1 LVCVGAGLI
10 LSGQWLGLI
19 PDANRLE
26 MRARSQ
32 RCETI
37 AVAAAAMIR
46 GGQWSQLEAILQ
58 ATANRDEGLLSV
70 GVRSQSG
77 QLRVDSGRH
86 RDLWRKALKDN
97 SLLTVHVPI
106 TLNRNHWG
114 QVEYCFLAP
123 EGGGMFSFI
132 HHPTV
137 RLLTYFF
144 GAGLCIYTFFVA
156 RVMGLF
162 DSVQV
167 VPDRVRQAL
176 DTLAEGLL
184 VLDESEKIIL
194 ANRAFSETVGISP
207 ELLAGRAAG
216 SLNWVSDEKDGTNDF
231 PWSRAIV
238 SSRPQTEQMLRYR
251 LNDERDCIFSINSAP
266 IQATD
271 GCHRGALV
279 TLRDVTHVEE
289 HRAELE
295 TMLAM
300 LRSSRDEISRK
311 NRELE
316 ILATQ
321 DALTGCLNRRAFF
334 ERFAVAFRFSHQTG
348 SPLSCVMVD
357 NDHFKSVNDT
367 YGHHV
372 GDEVLRQVARTLHE
386 LHREAHLVCRYGG
399 EEFCI
404 LLPGFEL
411 HEAAEAAERIR
422 LAIMGIRLSDPA
434 ELRLT
439 ASLGVSELSSGA
451 QNPQEMINQADTC
464 LYIAKRQGRN
474 QVVCYDS
481 SMESIEIDDTKVSR
495 TKPEKAVAAEEAAIP
510 FNAVSALVSALAY
523 RDPDTAEHSRRVA
536 DICVRVAEGLLDQR
550 QIFVLETAA
559 LLHDIGKIGVPD
571 HILLKPGPLTQEEWK
586 VMSQHDRIGVE
597 IISSAFNCP
606 ELSEAVKTH
615 HSFFG
620 GHGRD
625 QSLPK
630 GRDIPIYARILSI
643 ADSYDAMVSDRVYR
657 KGRTHEEAI
666 AELRRCAGTQ
676 FDPELVERFIEI
688 SGCDARTVNH
698 QTMVVPK
705 AMAIQIGQ
713 QIESLANAI
722 DMQDTASLQVLA
734 TRLGDVARRHHV
746 NAIAE
751 AADRIGAGASE
762 ENVQWMILLRDT
774 QQLMELCR
782 ASQNAFLSDATN
794 QVAAQ
799 NSIFV
804 DP

>member
-1 LVCVGAGLI
+1 MGLI
-10 LSGQWLGLI
+10 LSCQWLGLI
-19 PDANRLE
+19 PDAKRLE
-26 MRARSQ
+26 LRARSQ
-32 RCETI
+32 RCETL

-46 GGQWSQLEAILQ
+46 SGQWSQLEATLQ
-58 ATANRDEGLLSV
+58 ATANRDEDLLSI

-77 QLRVDSGRH
+77 QLRADSGRH
-86 RDLWRKALKDN
+86 RELWRKALKDN

-106 TLNRNHWG
+106 TLNRSPWG
-114 QVEYCFLAP
+114 QVEFCFLAP
-123 EGGGMFSFI
+123 DGGGMFAI
-132 HHPTV
+132 LHHPTV

-216 SLNWVSDEKDGTNDF
+216 ELNWVCNDKGAISDF
-231 PWSRAIV
+231 PWSRAIA

-251 LNDERDCIFSINSAP
+251 LSDERECIFSINSAP

-334 ERFAVAFRFSHQTG
+334 ERFAIAFRFSHQTG

-372 GDEVLRQVARTLHE
+372 GDEVLRQVARVLHE
-386 LHREAHLVCRYGG
+386 LHRETHLVCRYGG

-411 HEAAEAAERIR
+411 EEAAAAAEQIR
-422 LAIMGIRLSDPA
+422 LAIMSIRLKDPA
-434 ELRLT
+434 DLRLT
-439 ASLGVSELSSGA
+439 ASLGVSELSAGA
-451 QNPQEMINQADTC
+451 ENPQEMINQADTC

-474 QVVCYDS
+474 QVVCYDK
-481 SMESIEIDDTKVSR
+481 SMDTIEIDDTKVSR
-495 TKPEKAVAAEEAAIP
+495 TKPQESAIADEVAIP

-523 RDPDTAEHSRRVA
+523 RDADTAEHSRRVA
-536 DICVRVAEGLLDQR
+536 DICVRIAEGLLDQR
-550 QIFVLETAA
+550 QIFILETAA

-586 VMSQHDRIGVE
+586 VMSSHDRIGVE

-606 ELSEAVKTH
+606 ELSDAIRTH
-615 HSFFG
+615 HAFFG
-620 GHGRD
+620 GRGRE
-625 QSLPK
+625 QGLPQ

-657 KGRTHEEAI
+657 KGRTHDEAV
-666 AELRRCAGTQ
+666 AELRRCAGSQ
-676 FDPELVERFIEI
+676 FDPELVERFVDVFAND
-688 SGCDARTVNH
+688 SRTSH
-698 QTMVVPK
+698 RQTMVVPK

-734 TRLGDVARRHHV
+734 SRLGDVARRHRV
-746 NAIAE
+746 EAIAE

-762 ENVQWMILLRDT
+762 ENVKWMTLLRDT

-782 ASQNAFLSDATN
+782 ASQNAFLSDASN
-794 QVAAQ
+794 HIAAQ
-799 NSIFV
+799 NSILV
-804 DP
+804 DEF